1 MPIPAIPSIGAGVS
15 PLTATRSPAVSG
27 ADSAGGDNFA
37 SALTGALDNLDQ
49 SQKTTDGL
57 ARAAATG
64 DLDRIEDLMVAT
76 TETQLATQ
84 LTVAVRNKA
93 VEAFNDVMRMQL

>member
-1 MPIPAIPSIGAGVS
+1 MPAIPAISSITPPVS
-15 PLTATRSPAVSG
+15 TGSSPFVGG
-27 ADSAGGDNFA
+27 ADSGKNFA
-37 SALTGALDNLDQ
+37 SALTGALDNLDA
-49 SQKTTDGL
+49 SQKATDQL
-57 ARAAATG
+57 AQAAATG

-76 TETQLATQ
+76 TETQLSTQ

>member
-1 MPIPAIPSIGAGVS
+1 MPAIPAISSITPPVGA
-15 PLTATRSPAVSG
+15 ARSPMVGDAAS
-27 ADSAGGDNFA
+27 GDNFA
-37 SALTGALDNLDQ
+37 SALTGALDNLDA
-49 SQKTTDGL
+49 SQKATDGL